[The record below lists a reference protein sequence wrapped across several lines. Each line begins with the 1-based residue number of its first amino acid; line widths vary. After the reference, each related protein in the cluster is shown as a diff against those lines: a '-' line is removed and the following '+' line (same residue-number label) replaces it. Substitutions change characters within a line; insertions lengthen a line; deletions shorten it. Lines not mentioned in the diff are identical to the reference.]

1 MSVNGYEFV
10 TMRSRGISDVMLIE
24 NGCEFVTMRSRGTTD
39 VMLSENE
46 MPGLRS
52 KREQASP
59 SKNLLLPKLHGDG
72 DRAAPANECLLH
84 AEGRQLTVRKR
95 RCKVIK

>member
-1 MSVNGYEFV
+1 
-10 TMRSRGISDVMLIE
+10 
-24 NGCEFVTMRSRGTTD
+24 MRSRGTTD

>member
-1 MSVNGYEFV
+1 MTTG
-10 TMRSRGISDVMLIE
+10 SRGISDVMLSE

-46 MPGLRS
+46 MPGPRS
-52 KREQASP
+52 KREQVSP

-84 AEGRQLTVRKR
+84 AEGRQLTVRER